1 VIHVLAVVGT
11 RPEAIK
17 MAPVIQ
23 ELRRRRDRFQVR
35 VCATAQHREM
45 LDQMFSLFGI
55 VPDVDLD
62 LMEPDQTPSQ
72 VAARVLLNL
81 EPVLRDDRPD
91 WILVQGDTTT
101 VMAAALCANYNRV
114 RVGHVE
120 AGLRSFDRANPFP
133 EEMNRVVTDQVSD
146 LLFAPTAQARRNL
159 LREGVP
165 EGRIHVTGN
174 TVIDALL
181 QVASQPWQPPEGDL
195 LQQLDPVRQWV
206 LVTAHR
212 RENLGAPLLR
222 ICAALRALAER
233 GDVQVIYPVHLNPA
247 VWGPVHGSLAGV
259 PGVVL
264 LPPVDY
270 RRLVYL
276 LQRSSLVLTDSGGI
290 QEEAPSVGVPVLVLR
305 EVTERPEGVA
315 AGTAQLVG
323 TDPQGIV
330 AAAARIL
337 DGLAIERARCSS
349 EAPRSTIAEAAN
361 PYGDG
366 KAAQRIAQALETAG
380 AAKRADA
387 VGCCSDDGDAGRSM
401 K

>member
-1 VIHVLAVVGT
+1 VIHVLTVVGT

-23 ELRRRRDRFQVR
+23 ELRRRPDRFLVR

-45 LDQMFSLFGI
+45 LDQVFNLFAI

-81 EPVLRDDRPD
+81 EPVLRDLRPD

-101 VMAAALCANYNRV
+101 VMAAALGANYQRV

-133 EEMNRVVTDQVSD
+133 EEMNRVVADQISD
-146 LLFAPTAQARRNL
+146 LLFAPTAQARQNL
-159 LREGVP
+159 LNEGVR
-165 EGRIHVTGN
+165 EGRIAVTGN

-181 QVASQPWQPPEGDL
+181 EVASQQWEPPEGDPL
-195 LQQLDPVRQWV
+195 RQVDPAKRWV

-212 RENLGAPLLR
+212 RENLGAPLLQ

-233 GDVQVIYPVHLNPA
+233 GDVQVVYPVHLNPA
-247 VWGPVHGSLAGV
+247 VWRPVHEHLGDV

-264 LPPVDY
+264 LSPVDY

-276 LQRSSLVLTDSGGI
+276 LKRSSLVLTDSGGI
-290 QEEAPSVGVPVLVLR
+290 QEEAPSLGVPVLVLR

-315 AGTAQLVG
+315 AGTARLVG
-323 TDPQGIV
+323 TDLQRIV
-330 AAAARIL
+330 AEASRLLDDDAAYSAM
-337 DGLAIERARCSS
+337 AHV
-349 EAPRSTIAEAAN
+349 AN

-366 KAAQRIAQALETAG
+366 KAAQRIVQALEAE
-380 AAKRADA
+380 A
-387 VGCCSDDGDAGRSM
+387 
-401 K
+401 